1 MSADHNARVPIRSG
15 SPDDGHASFDALQ
28 DSFVETVRE
37 VGFDALRRGTLVV
50 LPSITF
56 PTAELRKI
64 IGIQYYEE
72 RMLYTL
78 LLLRNPELRI
88 VYLSSVAIDPSIVD
102 YYLDFLDDPEGA
114 RARLSLISVGDPAPA
129 ALTTKVLTS
138 PDVMAAARAAIDGDS
153 GYVLP
158 FNVTPVERTFAEDV
172 HLPLFGPHPDLIS
185 LGSKSGSRRVAKKAG
200 VPILIGYEDLYS
212 LDDVEHAIREIK
224 KEQPEAEAVV
234 VKLNNGFSGQGNA
247 IVDLRTLRFPLAETP
262 TVFCASEESWSSF
275 GRKISDEGAI
285 VEELVRAVD
294 MRSPSVQL
302 RIAPGGSI
310 ETLSTHDQIL
320 GGPDD
325 QVYLG
330 CRFPARS
337 DYRRAILDLALE
349 TAKVLAAE
357 GVFGPFGIDFIVV
370 PRKGSAPD
378 VYLSEINLRNG
389 GTTHPF
395 AMARLAT
402 EGLYDFSTGELVAD
416 GSPKFYVSTDNLK
429 SPAYIGMTPAQAI
442 HALEEA
448 GLGFEL
454 HTRTGATLHLLGALP
469 EYGKLGLLCVAGSY
483 EGADDLYANV
493 VSALDLAAERRK

>member
-1 MSADHNARVPIRSG
+1 MPGPPRP
-15 SPDDGHASFDALQ
+15 SFDALQ
-28 DSFVETVRE
+28 DAFVEKVRRA
-37 VGFDALRRGTLVV
+37 GFDALRRGTLVV

-72 RMLYTL
+72 RMLYVL

-88 VYLSSVAIDPSIVD
+88 VYLSSVEIDPSIID
-102 YYLDFLDDPEGA
+102 YYLSFLEHVGDA
-114 RARLSLISVGDPAPA
+114 RERLSLITVDDPEPS
-129 ALTTKVLTS
+129 ALTAKILTA
-138 PDVMAAARAAIDGDS
+138 PETMDAVRAAIAGDN

-158 FNVTPVERTFAEDV
+158 FNVTPLERTFAEDV
-172 HLPLFGPHPDLIS
+172 NLPIFGPHPDLIS
-185 LGSKSGSRRVAKKAG
+185 LGSKSGSRRVAKEAG
-200 VPILIGYEDLYS
+200 VPVLAGYEDLYS
-212 LDDVEHAIREIK
+212 VEDVERAIRAIK
-224 KEQPEAEAVV
+224 KRHPAAKAVV
-234 VKLNNGFSGQGNA
+234 IKLNNGFSGQGNA
-247 IVDLRTLRFPLAETP
+247 IVDLRTLRFPLSETP

-275 GRKISDEGAI
+275 KTKISDEGAI
-285 VEELVRAVD
+285 VEELLRPPD

-330 CRFPARS
+330 CRFPARE
-337 DYRRAILDLALE
+337 DYRRQILDLALE
-349 TAKVLAAE
+349 TAKVLAAQ

-370 PRKGSAPD
+370 PREGAAPD

-395 AMARLAT
+395 SMARLAT
-402 EGLYDFSTGELVAD
+402 KGTYEFASGELVAN

-429 SPAYIGMTPAQAI
+429 SDGYVGMSPAMAIG
-442 HALEEA
+442 ALEEA
-448 GLGFEL
+448 HLAFEPA
-454 HTRTGATLHLLGALP
+454 TRTGAMLHLLGALP
-469 EYGKLGLLCVAGSY
+469 EYGKVGVLCVAGSS
-483 EGADDLYANV
+483 EGADELYANV
-493 VSALDLAAERRK
+493 VSALDLAADRS